1 MHSCCD
7 YAAITSLRCRVAS
20 ARPRR
25 IPPKS
30 WNCKWPQVKLRSELT
45 ISEQCSENI
54 SHSMLLPIK
63 NKDRHT
69 TVFFLFH
76 NVGAL
81 YNRLPVPH
89 GASTVESLAWRI
101 DPITVRPELV
111 LQHAG
116 MQSCFS
122 PTAPLEFCFL
132 TNIPRHRCDQTQVA
146 ATPSNGHCQPSAVPL
161 FWCYQFALYALSA
174 SPSGHCQSRLQK
186 LRKLLQGS
194 PPLPRM
200 RRLNNFIAEDA

>member
-1 MHSCCD
+1 MRSSGGVCCIPAAIPLLSPLRSCCYCAVKLLLGMIPNCYRIAIMLLSSCDILMHSCCD

-81 YNRLPVPH
+81 YNRLPVPR
-89 GASTVESLAWRI
+89 GASTVESLAWRM
-101 DPITVRPELV
+101 D
-111 LQHAG
+111 
-116 MQSCFS
+116 
-122 PTAPLEFCFL
+122 
-132 TNIPRHRCDQTQVA
+132 
-146 ATPSNGHCQPSAVPL
+146 
-161 FWCYQFALYALSA
+161 
-174 SPSGHCQSRLQK
+174 
-186 LRKLLQGS
+186 
-194 PPLPRM
+194 
-200 RRLNNFIAEDA
+200 